1 MKLPVTLY
9 LFLYTII
16 GSGCIT
22 LRSSAEHSCFCKLHE
37 MRQLLAQTL
46 LQLHQLLLQSL
57 IGGMDKACQTY
68 LTDSLPFDIQ
78 LLFQRNHRDKGF
90 AESLIIQHH
99 QHAVAKQKPM
109 HGKHGSEFLI
119 RTCFAVFLIA
129 LKQIRNKSILI
140 SGMMRKHAA
149 GYRLQC

>member
-57 IGGMDKACQTY
+57 IGGMDHTAPPAC
-68 LTDSLPFDIQ
+68 S
-78 LLFQRNHRDKGF
+78 RE
-90 AESLIIQHH
+90 AEADAWEAWQ
-99 QHAVAKQKPM
+99 
-109 HGKHGSEFLI
+109 
-119 RTCFAVFLIA
+119 
-129 LKQIRNKSILI
+129 
-140 SGMMRKHAA
+140 
-149 GYRLQC
+149 

>member
-68 LTDSLPFDIQ
+68 LTDSLPFDTAPPACS
-78 LLFQRNHRDKGF
+78 RE
-90 AESLIIQHH
+90 AEADAWEAWQ
-99 QHAVAKQKPM
+99 
-109 HGKHGSEFLI
+109 
-119 RTCFAVFLIA
+119 
-129 LKQIRNKSILI
+129 
-140 SGMMRKHAA
+140 
-149 GYRLQC
+149 